1 MLRASTAVTAPGSY
15 QAHHIIGFITY
26 VKQVLDYFQ
35 RVKDAQCDSLV
46 YHAFQEQKNLRLDW
60 YTGITELCRNFSPPN
75 SVTDETLF
83 SSLETTSAI
92 NSTFRQ
98 IWSDSLTTTT
108 KLKFYTHC
116 KEEFGREPYL
126 QLKDQKLRQSLSR
139 TRLSAHFLG
148 IETGRYNKAEG
159 LFARKCDLCSPDVD
173 DLRHLPFFDPVIEDE
188 WHFLVSCP
196 VKLNHD
202 LRSRLPEETFSRL
215 LQGAAGCDIKELF
228 KTAKDSGPLV
238 IYLTNAFKR

>member
-1 MLRASTAVTAPGSY
+1 MCWFLEKEKSHVISVPLRRNCRQCAS
-15 QAHHIIGFITY
+15 
-26 VKQVLDYFQ
+26 
-35 RVKDAQCDSLV
+35 
-46 YHAFQEQKNLRLDW
+46 LR
-60 YTGITELCRNFSPPN
+60 
-75 SVTDETLF
+75 
-83 SSLETTSAI
+83 TSA
-92 NSTFRQ
+92 
-98 IWSDSLTTTT
+98 
-108 KLKFYTHC
+108 KLKFYTNC

-196 VKLNHD
+196 ANHD
-202 LRSRLPEETFSRL
+202 LRSRLPEETLSRL

-228 KTAKDSGPLV
+228 KTAKDSRPLA
-238 IYLTNAFKR
+238 IYLANTFKRRKLAKEEPPSPTWRPKDTTNIHRTTQLQPTNQSTTDSTVCRQWP